1 MSILA
6 AVLIP
11 HLSGDLPERLNAGAQ
26 VIVADLDYAR
36 SLAVA
41 NNTSYRLTFDVTN
54 NKYDLRHSGANTLF
68 NTLPRS
74 PFRQSNDPVDKQTTL
89 LSQLPLPAPGVKLSA
104 VLQMIGTP
112 QPATTIEF
120 TSLGGTTCASPSV
133 LWLSCGNGNLRRH
146 CSILIDPVTGLVS
159 IGPTVTA
166 LPSAVSAVVAADDAS
181 AVANTNVQ
189 AQGS

>member
-6 AVLIP
+6 AILIP
-11 HLSGDLPERLNAGAQ
+11 QLSGDLPERLNAGAQ
-26 VIVADLDYAR
+26 VVVADLDYAR

-41 NNTSYRLTFDVTN
+41 NNTSYLLTFDVTN
-54 NKYDLRHSGANTLF
+54 NKYDLRHSGTNTLF

-89 LSQLPLPAPGVKLSA
+89 LSQLPLPSPGVKLTG

-112 QPATTIEF
+112 QSATTIEF
-120 TSLGGTTCASPSV
+120 NSLGGTTCASQSV
-133 LWLSCGNGNLRRH
+133 IWLSCGMGNLRRY

-166 LPSAVSAVVAADDAS
+166 LPSAVSTVVAAGDAN
-181 AVANTNVQ
+181 AVASTNVQ